1 MLFVVGYERVY
12 FIGSILDAIGN
23 VNYREP
29 L

>member
-1 MLFVVGYERVY
+1 MLFVVEYEHVY
-12 FIGSILDAIGN
+12 FIGSIFDAIGN